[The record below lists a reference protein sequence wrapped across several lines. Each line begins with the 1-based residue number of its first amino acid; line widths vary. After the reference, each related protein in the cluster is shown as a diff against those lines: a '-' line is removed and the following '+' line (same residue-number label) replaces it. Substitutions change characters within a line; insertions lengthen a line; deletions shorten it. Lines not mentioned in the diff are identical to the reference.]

1 MAEEA
6 VLEGGGEGEE
16 EEGGEELEEPRFVS
30 GAESGSQMILNFKF
44 GIAAAAA
51 GDWNDAV
58 IVPGGGGGGG
68 VVGHQVGIQ
77 TSHRPEGQEG
87 IDIVGM
93 EGQVD
98 GRYDVAIVVAPVRR
112 SIRAVPVKRTK
123 RRHGH
128 GPKSKIQKEQ
138 QPLQRRTPLHDGHST
153 LGRSRQHPPR
163 GTISIHHRHEPRQR
177 RVHRQ
182 QRRGESVLRG
192 GEVGAPDEGRD
203 EGVDVQVPVGGE
215 EVGRGQ

>member
-6 VLEGGGEGEE
+6 GLEGGGEGEE

-30 GAESGSQMILNFKF
+30 GAVSGSQTVLNFKF
-44 GIAAAAA
+44 GIAAAA

-58 IVPGGGGGGG
+58 IVPRGRGRGR

-77 TSHRPEGQEG
+77 TAHRPEGHEG

-98 GRYDVAIVVAPVRR
+98 GRDDVPIVVAPVTI
-112 SIRAVPVKRTK
+112 SSSAVPVKGTK

-128 GPKSKIQKEQ
+128 GPKSKIQKQQ
-138 QPLQRRTPLHDGHST
+138 QPLQRRTPLQDGHST

-182 QRRGESVLRG
+182 ERRGERVLRG
-192 GEVGAPDEGRD
+192 GEVDAPHEGRD
-203 EGVDVQVPVGGE
+203 EGVDVEVPVGGE
-215 EVGRGQ
+215 EVGRRQ